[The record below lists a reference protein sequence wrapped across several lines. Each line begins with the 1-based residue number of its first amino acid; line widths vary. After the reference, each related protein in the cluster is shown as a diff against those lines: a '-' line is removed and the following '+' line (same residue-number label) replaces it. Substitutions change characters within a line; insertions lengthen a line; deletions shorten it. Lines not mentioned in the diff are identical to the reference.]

1 MRPDADSTTA
11 RVCPKTGR
19 VIRMGGRHRWVAW
32 VFPLAGLVS
41 LLWFLIRVIPKPSR
55 ATYPCQRLAAPLASG
70 FVIWLTGLA
79 GSTLAYRKARRLLGQ
94 SRYVIAGVF
103 LAVAAAAVWW
113 SLSMSA
119 DRRAAAGWTPSEPPN
134 SPMGVGQGIFP
145 GRVVWVHEPE
155 AARWDGK
162 TGPWWDDQNVDPQI
176 VDSMVSQALRTLT
189 GQTED
194 AAAWDALFRF
204 FNRTRGLGDV
214 GYQRGEKIAVK
225 INMNQDSGGTWSST
239 AGMPSPQMIHSLLD
253 QLIHVVGVAGAD
265 ITIYDASRYIG
276 DPIYNKVRGNPDP
289 DFQAVR
295 FVCNVTVNGR
305 VGAVHD
311 PAHPVRFADRNVPGN
326 ATAYLPRAVT
336 EAKYMI
342 NMALL
347 RAHSLFGVTLCGKN
361 NFGSIY
367 WPGNGGWTPSP
378 LHNFGDRGRSMGS
391 YGCLVDLTGHAHLGG
406 KTLLYLIDGLYGARD
421 QSSPVMRWSSFGDQ
435 WTASLL
441 LSQDPIAI
449 DSVGLDFLR
458 NEPLATECTGPGVDN
473 YLHEGALAHNPPS
486 GVLYDPEGDGTRLE
500 SLGVHEHWNNAAQ
513 KKYSRNLGT
522 GNGID
527 LVTPSRRTENGRVR
541 NLTKQTRYDYIRHAV
556 QDADAGDIIVAA
568 PGVYRETVNFGGRNF
583 TVTCENQNDP
593 AVVAA
598 TIIDG
603 VTESVA
609 FSGGEDAACVLAGFT
624 LTGATRGI
632 YCRSASPTIRNCQ
645 VVGNVEAGINL
656 WESANPTI
664 LNCIIAGNG
673 GDGVEMYAAKTGR
686 LVAQNYA
693 TLGYCTIVGN
703 RAHGIRG
710 GEPIVVNSI
719 VYANNLDGQSAQ
731 IKADAPLVSY
741 CDVQDGFPGTGNINT
756 DPGFVRAGYWA
767 DPADPNLAPAAPENT
782 KAVWVSG
789 DYHLSAGSPC
799 IDVGDFIITSNT
811 VVLTDMDGEPRI
823 VGLRP
828 DLGCDEFVPPP
839 PPGGST

>member
-1 MRPDADSTTA
+1 MKPDDKDTA
-11 RVCPKTGR
+11 VRVCPKTGR
-19 VIRMGGRHRWVAW
+19 PIETGRRLRWVAW
-32 VFPLAGLVS
+32 VFPLAGLAS
-41 LLWFLIRVIPKPSR
+41 LLWFLVRVIPKPSR

-70 FVIWLTGLA
+70 FVIWLMGLV

-94 SRYVIAGVF
+94 SRYVVAGVF
-103 LAVAAAAVWW
+103 LVGAVAAVWW
-113 SLSMSA
+113 SLDMSA
-119 DRRAAAGWTPSEPPN
+119 GRGARADWNPSEPPN
-134 SPMGVGQGIFP
+134 SPMGIGKGIFP
-145 GRVVWVHEPE
+145 GRVVWVHEPQ
-155 AARWDGK
+155 ATRWDGQ
-162 TGPWWDDQNVDPQI
+162 TGRWWEDQNVDQQV

-189 GQTED
+189 AQADD

-204 FNRTRGLGDV
+204 FNRTRNLGDG
-214 GYQRGEKIAVK
+214 GYQGGEKIAIK
-225 INMNQDSGGTWSST
+225 INMNQDSGGTWSAT

-253 QLIHVVGVAGAD
+253 QLIHVVGVSGAD

-276 DPIYNKVRGNPDP
+276 DPIYNKIHGDPDP
-289 DFQAVR
+289 NFQAVR
-295 FVCNVTVNGR
+295 FVCNSTRNGR
-305 VGAVHD
+305 VAAVHD
-311 PAHPVRFADRNVPGN
+311 PAHPVRFADRNIPGN

-336 EAKYMI
+336 EAKYVI

-378 LHNFGDRGRSMGS
+378 LHNFGDRSRSMGS

-406 KTLLYLIDGLYGARD
+406 KTLLFLIDGLYGARD
-421 QSSPVMRWSSFGDQ
+421 QSGPVIRWSSFGDQ
-435 WTASLL
+435 WTASLF

-473 YLHEGALAHNPPS
+473 YLHEGALADNPPS
-486 GVLYDPEGDGTRLE
+486 GVFYDPEGDGTRLE
-500 SLGVHEHWNNAAQ
+500 SLGVHEHWNNATQ
-513 KKYSRNLGT
+513 KKYSQNLGT
-522 GNGID
+522 GPGVE

-541 NLTKQTRYDYIRHAV
+541 NLTQQTRYDYIRHAI
-556 QDADAGDIIVAA
+556 QDANAGDLIVAG
-568 PGVYRETVNFGGRNF
+568 PGTYRETVDFGGKNLI
-583 TVTCENQNDP
+583 VQSESPSDP

-603 VTESVA
+603 ETESVV
-609 FSGGEDAACVLAGFT
+609 FSGGEEPNCVLAGFT
-624 LTGATRGI
+624 ITGATRGI
-632 YCRSASPTIRNCQ
+632 FCRSASPTILNCQ
-645 VVGNVEAGINL
+645 IVGNAEAGIKL
-656 WESANPTI
+656 WESADPAI

-710 GEPIVVNSI
+710 GEPVVVNSI
-719 VYANNLDGQSAQ
+719 IYSNNIDGQSAQ
-731 IKADAPLVSY
+731 IKADDPLVEY
-741 CDVQDGFPGTGNINT
+741 CDVQDGFPGTGNINA
-756 DPGFVRAGYWA
+756 DPGFVRPGYWA
-767 DPADPNLAPAAPENT
+767 DPADPNLAPPAPENT
-782 KAVWVSG
+782 QAVWVGG
-789 DYHLSAGSPC
+789 DYHLNAGSPC
-799 IDVGDFIITSNT
+799 IDVGDFTITLGT
-811 VVLTDMDGEPRI
+811 EVLVDMDGQPRQ

-828 DLGCDEFVPPP
+828 DLGCDEFVPTSPP
-839 PPGGST
+839 AT